1 MLAALVAQTVDA
13 GYTLDKIVIFTKSFA
28 KLCKPLGNS
37 LGAFSLWRL
46 EKIVKNN
53 IGNEQAERTL

>member
-13 GYTLDKIVIFTKSFA
+13 GYALNKIVIFTKSFA
-28 KLCKPLGNS
+28 KLCEPPGNS
-37 LGAFSLWRL
+37 LGAFNLGRL
-46 EKIVKNN
+46 KKIIKNN